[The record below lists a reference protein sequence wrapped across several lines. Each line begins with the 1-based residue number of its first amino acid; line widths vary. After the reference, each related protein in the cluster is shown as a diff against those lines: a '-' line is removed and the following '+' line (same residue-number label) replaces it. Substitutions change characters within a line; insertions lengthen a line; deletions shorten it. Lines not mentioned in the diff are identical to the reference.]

1 MRGKHKID
9 RAFLIHL
16 IDGWEHETVEFKGTK
31 MGDRPIGEYFSALAN
46 EANLAELDSAWLVL
60 GVDDKTH
67 SVIGVESELSN
78 KDISDQKFRVQRDT
92 TQSFRDIHSLTY
104 DDKSV
109 ILYEI
114 PAAPRGEPV
123 PFKGHYYGREGE
135 NIVPLS
141 RVKYD
146 RIISQ
151 ERHTDWSAQIL
162 DGATVEDL
170 DKDAVMV
177 AREKFAYTRAE
188 NISTEEIKNWSDEL
202 FLDKARVTNNG
213 QVTRAGLLLLGKS
226 ESISRL
232 SPFPAQITWKLEGEK
247 KDYRHYSPPFILTTT
262 QIYNRIHNTKI
273 RLLPRDALLSIEVW
287 RYDQR
292 VILEA
297 LHNCIAHQDFSL
309 NVRILVT
316 EYDDKLV
323 FTNGGN
329 FFEKHPDSYVLSEH
343 TPNRYRNLL
352 LAELMAQ
359 FRMTDRIGYGISS
372 IYRSQRE
379 RFLPLPD
386 YDLDEHELVKL
397 TIYGQ
402 SSNSAYS
409 QLLMRKTDLPI
420 EDVFYLDRIQ
430 KKRPVDDSII
440 QKLRAKKLIEGRKPN
455 IHISARIADATGK
468 RVEYIR
474 TRAQDNEHYIKM
486 VTAFIEQFGK
496 ADRAE
501 INDLLF
507 DKISDA
513 LNDDQKYRK
522 ISGLI
527 SRMRREKI
535 IFNAGSR
542 RSPVWKLQKK

>member
-1 MRGKHKID
+1 MR
-9 RAFLIHL
+9 
-16 IDGWEHETVEFKGTK
+16 E
-31 MGDRPIGEYFSALAN
+31 
-46 EANLAELDSAWLVL
+46 
-60 GVDDKTH
+60 
-67 SVIGVESELSN
+67 
-78 KDISDQKFRVQRDT
+78 DT
-92 TQSFRDIHSLTY
+92 AQSFREIYSLNC

-123 PFKGHYYGREGE
+123 PFKGHYFGREGE
-135 NIVPLS
+135 NIAPLS
-141 RVKYD
+141 RVKYE

-151 ERHTDWSAQIL
+151 ERHTDRSAQIL

-170 DKDAVMV
+170 NKDAIMV
-177 AREKFAYTRAE
+177 AREKFADTHAE
-188 NISTEEIKNWSDEL
+188 TISAKEVKNWSDEL
-202 FLDKARVTNNG
+202 FLDKARVTCDG
-213 QVTRAGLLLLGKS
+213 QITRAGLLLLGKS

-232 SPFPAQITWKLEGEK
+232 NPFPAQITWKLEGEK
-247 KDYRHYSPPFILTTT
+247 QDYKHYSPPFLLTTT

-273 RLLPRDALLSIEVW
+273 RLLPRDALLSVQVW

-309 NVRILVT
+309 NMRILVT
-316 EYDDKLV
+316 EYDDRLV

-329 FFEKHPDSYVLSEH
+329 FFEKHPDSYALSGY
-343 TPNRYRNLL
+343 TPRRYRNLL

-372 IYRSQRE
+372 IYESQRE

-386 YDLDEHELVKL
+386 YDLDEEDESVKL

-409 QLLMRKTDLPI
+409 QLLMRKTDLPL

-430 KKRPVDDSII
+430 KKRPVDDGII
-440 QKLRAKKLIEGRKPN
+440 QRLRAKKLIEGRKPN
-455 IHISARIADATGK
+455 IHISAKLADATEK

-474 TRAQDNEHYIKM
+474 TRAQDNEHYVKM
-486 VTAFIEQFGK
+486 ITTFIRQFGK
-496 ADRAE
+496 ADRSE
-501 INDLLF
+501 INRLLF
-507 DKISDA
+507 YKISDA
-513 LNDDQKYRK
+513 LSDDQKYQK

-527 SRMRREKI
+527 SRMRRDKI

-542 RSPVWKLQKK
+542 RNPIWKLEKKT